1 MTKHISQLLPVALKE
16 IERNMETNKL
26 LQDTILN
33 TIINNVDCVDVNGVL
48 EYDTVETAASYIAE
62 EIREIPFAFL
72 QFLSENY
79 TFQIDGGRIL
89 DPYGYILD
97 NNILFNDFVNQRYG
111 TKEK

>member
-33 TIINNVDCVDVNGVL
+33 TIINNVECVDVNGAL

-62 EIREIPFAFL
+62 EIREIAVEFAHLINMEDILVL
-72 QFLSENY
+72 QQDMGN
-79 TFQIDGGRIL
+79 R
-89 DPYGYILD
+89 
-97 NNILFNDFVNQRYG
+97 FNDFINQRYG